1 MSKFNQFTLLR
12 QNRFAPFF
20 VTQFLGAFNDNIF
33 RNGLIILLTFKSIKI
48 LGLNASQL
56 ANIAGALFI
65 LPYFLFSAIAGQLA
79 DKLEKSV
86 LIRSVKL
93 LEIGLMLLAA
103 ISLLTE
109 NIDLDFIEILIR
121 EKFFFGKKNEKV
133 YLLNRYE
140 N

>member
-93 LEIGLMLLAA
+93 LEIGLM
-103 ISLLTE
+103 
-109 NIDLDFIEILIR
+109 
-121 EKFFFGKKNEKV
+121 
-133 YLLNRYE
+133 
-140 N
+140 